1 MLCGSTHNRALPFS
15 MPEVF
20 MQWRYFT
27 TLHLS
32 RMPVCRK
39 TSLPGERKELSDGDR
54 RVAILA
60 WNRLLMIVLG
70 NKIAGA
76 THI

>member
-1 MLCGSTHNRALPFS
+1 
-15 MPEVF
+15 
-20 MQWRYFT
+20 
-27 TLHLS
+27 
-32 RMPVCRK
+32 MPVCRK